1 MLFKFEKRDW
11 ASDYLTQGILPSWN
25 NSGNYV
31 GISAL
36 KNSDILTAVS
46 HIASNVARF
55 PIVALDKQNRNKTPE
70 EVDYLINKS
79 PNGTIRKP
87 ILKLNK
93 KPVYAKQIQAKIN
106 IITGSLFCKNFTPSP
121 PKSQNR
127 HSRYLR

>member
-25 NSGNYV
+25 NS
-31 GISAL
+31 
-36 KNSDILTAVS
+36 T
-46 HIASNVARF
+46 
-55 PIVALDKQNRNKTPE
+55 E
-70 EVDYLINKS
+70 
-79 PNGTIRKP
+79 TIRKP

-121 PKSQNR
+121 PKSRNR